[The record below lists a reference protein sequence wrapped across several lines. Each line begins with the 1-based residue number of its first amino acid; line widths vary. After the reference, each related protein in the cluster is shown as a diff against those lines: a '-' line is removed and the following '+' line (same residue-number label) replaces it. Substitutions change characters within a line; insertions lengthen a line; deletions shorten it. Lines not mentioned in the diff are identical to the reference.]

1 MHTNTERD
9 AKKKSLNMEAKKMIA
24 SSFIKEGYPIKTV
37 LKVVGIPRSTYYY
50 KPNEEGNQKGVSKS
64 THTKT
69 RNGDVVSNDQV
80 VEDIKK
86 VLGEEFVDYGYLKV
100 THWLRQEKEYIINP
114 KKVYRLMR
122 EHGLLNKIV
131 WQRKSQRNWVKELL
145 PPAKEAFDYLE
156 FDIKYF
162 YVAGLNRNALCLS
175 VIDVKNR
182 WLVGH
187 LMRWDIKHQ
196 HVIDLFD
203 QIFETYPL
211 PKSFYVRN
219 DNGSQFI
226 AQKVQEYFEKK
237 QGVTQEF
244 CKPATPEQ
252 NAHIESYH
260 SIQEKVICQ
269 RNEFE
274 SLDELQKTLNRFVG
288 FYNFDRIHS
297 GVEYTSPYKHLL
309 TQNIDMKK
317 FDLTEVLD
325 CSSKETLTC

>member
-1 MHTNTERD
+1 
-9 AKKKSLNMEAKKMIA
+9 MEAKKMIA
-24 SSFIKEGYPIKTV
+24 SDFIKEGYPIKTV
-37 LKVVGIPRSTYYY
+37 LNVVGIPRSSYYY
-50 KPNEEGNQKGVSKS
+50 KPVAGGGCRGIVKT
-64 THTKT
+64 THTSTKT
-69 RNGDVVSNDQV
+69 GELITNHQV
-80 VEDIKK
+80 VADIKE
-86 VLGEEFVDYGYLKV
+86 VLGKEFVDYGYLKV
-100 THWLRQEKEYIINP
+100 THYLRQEKGYIINP

-122 EHGLLNKIV
+122 EHGLLNKV
-131 WQRKSQRNWVKELL
+131 SWQKKHKRNWVKKLL
-145 PPAKEAFDYLE
+145 PPTEIAFDYLE

-162 YVAGLNRNALCLS
+162 YVAGLNRNALLLS
-175 VIDVKNR
+175 VIDVKTR

-196 HVIDLFD
+196 HVIELFD

-226 AQKVQEYFEKK
+226 AHTVQEYFEKK
-237 QGVTQEF
+237 EGVTQEF

-274 SLDELQKTLNRFVG
+274 SIEELQETLNRFVQ

-297 GVEYTSPYKHLL
+297 GVGYTSPFKHLL
-309 TQNIDMKK
+309 TLDIDMNK
-317 FDLTEVLD
+317 FDLTCALD
-325 CSSKETLTC
+325 SAVNTVLTC